1 MNRILISIGPI
12 NIYYYSVTM
21 LLAILTGSYI
31 AYKESKRVG
40 MDKYLEDLLFPLV
53 IFGIIGARLYY
64 VIFNF
69 EVYQNNILS
78 IFKIWEG
85 GLAIY
90 GGIIGGFIA
99 IIYQSK
105 KYHQNILKTTDILT
119 PGLILAQSI
128 GRWGNFFNSEAH
140 GAAVT
145 SEYLQKRHIPEF
157 IIQGMYID
165 GKYYQPTFLYESIW
179 CLLGFIIMIIIR
191 SVIRKKEKDHS
202 KSMGTITFTYFIWY
216 GLGRLYIES
225 MRTDSLYLGR
235 IRVSQLVSVILI
247 ILGIIGYIYILK
259 TNNSMINN
267 KKKEE
272 KNYAKKI

>member
-1 MNRILISIGPI
+1 MNRTLISIGPI

-21 LLAILTGSYI
+21 LLAILTGSYV
-31 AYKESKRVG
+31 AYKESKRIG
-40 MDKYLEDLLFPLV
+40 MDKYLEDLLFPLI

-69 EVYQNNILS
+69 ELYQSNILS

-99 IIYQSK
+99 IVCQSK

-145 SEYLQKRHIPEF
+145 LEYLQKRHIPDF

-179 CLLGFIIMIIIR
+179 CLLGFIVMIIIR
-191 SVIRKKEKDHS
+191 SIIRKKEKDHS
-202 KSMGTITFTYFIWY
+202 QSIGTITFMYFIWY

-225 MRTDSLYLGR
+225 MRTDSLYLGT

-247 ILGIIGYIYILK
+247 ILGIIGYVYILK
-259 TNNSMINN
+259 MNNN
-267 KKKEE
+267 KKEG